1 MDGFRV
7 NSVGF
12 FIGRESLYWVILE
25 TQSDERIEL
34 KSIEKIPFPEPLD
47 FTNYISQENRL
58 KIYNILQKFP
68 LEYLDNKKIN
78 LAIDSTLSYVVKL
91 PVERNL
97 YPEELKDHLIWEFSQ
112 HFYNEKPEDYSIAFH
127 PISLKSD
134 NRFDSLIFLSIQKV
148 ILNFFKYLFEDL
160 GIKLKVTD
168 IDHFSAE
175 TLCFA
180 IYPEFSLSNNFLIS
194 LKPDFFELSLIQS
207 GSLVNYRKVTF
218 NNQEEVLNYFEKEL
232 VPIIKS
238 MKNRIGK
245 IYIWGENLKSRFVEE
260 LNSIVPVEVVLINP
274 FKNFIINKNVLNS
287 PVYENFHEFTAAC
300 GIALRR

>member
-25 TQSDERIEL
+25 TQSDQRIEL
-34 KSIEKIPFPEPLD
+34 KSIEKIPFHEPLD
-47 FTNYISQENRL
+47 LINYISQENRL

-68 LEYLDNKKIN
+68 FENLEYKKIN

-97 YPEELKDHLIWEFSQ
+97 SPEELKDHLIWEFSQ
-112 HFYNEKPEDYSIAFH
+112 HFYNEKHEDYSIAFH
-127 PISLKSD
+127 PIYLKPDSK
-134 NRFDSLIFLSIQKV
+134 FDSIIFLSIQKV
-148 ILNFFKYLFEDL
+148 FLNFFKYLFEDL
-160 GIKLKVTD
+160 GIKLKITD

-180 IYPEFSLSNNFLIS
+180 VYPEFSLSNNFLIS
-194 LKPDFFELSLIQS
+194 LKSDFFELSLIQS
-207 GSLVNYRKVTF
+207 GTLVNYRKVTF

-232 VPIIKS
+232 APIIKS